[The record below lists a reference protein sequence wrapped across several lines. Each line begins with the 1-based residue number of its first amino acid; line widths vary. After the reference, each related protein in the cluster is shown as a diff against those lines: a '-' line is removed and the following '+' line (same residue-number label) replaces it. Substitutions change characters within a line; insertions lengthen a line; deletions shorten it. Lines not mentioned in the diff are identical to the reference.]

1 MRWMGDQVR
10 GLSGWAA
17 ALVALIGGSVLI
29 YLLVCLFLAV
39 YLWFNP
45 IVF

>member
-1 MRWMGDQVR
+1 MRREGDSRR
-10 GLSGWAA
+10 GLPRWAA

-29 YLLVCLFLAV
+29 YLLLCLFLAV

>member
-1 MRWMGDQVR
+1 
-10 GLSGWAA
+10 
-17 ALVALIGGSVLI
+17 LVALIGGSILI
-29 YLLVCLFLAV
+29 YLLLCLFLAV

>member
-1 MRWMGDQVR
+1 MRWMGDHPR
-10 GLSGWAA
+10 GLPRWAA
-17 ALVALIGGSVLI
+17 ALVVMIGGSVLI

-39 YLWFNP
+39 YLGVNP

>member
-1 MRWMGDQVR
+1 
-10 GLSGWAA
+10 
-17 ALVALIGGSVLI
+17 LVALIGGSILI
-29 YLLVCLFLAV
+29 YLLLCLFLAM